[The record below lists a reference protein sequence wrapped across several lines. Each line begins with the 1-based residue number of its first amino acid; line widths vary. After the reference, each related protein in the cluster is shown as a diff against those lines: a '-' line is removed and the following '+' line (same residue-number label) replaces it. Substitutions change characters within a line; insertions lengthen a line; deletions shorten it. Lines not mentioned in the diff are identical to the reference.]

1 MRQEEGKE
9 FEVGG
14 VMALE
19 DVWRSGDPDDPND
32 D

>member
-14 VMALE
+14 VIAFV
-19 DVWRSGDPDDPND
+19 DVLRSGEPDDPND